1 MIMSMINE
9 NMQAIADAAASGL
22 EEAAAAGDLLE
33 WLGDALTWTAPE
45 ADGTRIVRLGMGPD
59 VSEMVTPGD
68 TRNANGIYATWWDG
82 LGTCR
87 ISDYAA
93 NELLNTI
100 EAVEAC

>member
-1 MIMSMINE
+1 MSMLNE
-9 NMQAIADAAASGL
+9 NMQALADAAAASL

-33 WLGDALTWTAPE
+33 WLKDALTWTAPE

-59 VSEMVTPGD
+59 VSAMVTPGD
-68 TRNANGIYATWWDG
+68 PCNANAVYATWWGG

-93 NELLNTI
+93 SELLKTI

>member
-1 MIMSMINE
+1 MSMLND
-9 NMQAIADAAASGL
+9 NMQAIADAAAAGL
-22 EEAAAAGDLLE
+22 EEAAAAGDMLE
-33 WLGDALTWTAPE
+33 WLGDAITWTAPE

-59 VSEMVTPGD
+59 VSAMVTPGD
-68 TRNANGIYATWWDG
+68 PRNANGIYATWYSA

-93 NELLNTI
+93 NELIKTI